1 MSNQPMPKN
10 ITKVKIIEFL
20 NKIRKMSFEDFQK
33 RVRKDFIQTF
43 KLRCDFSEVNMS
55 LVRKIFLEDLPIDMV
70 DSKGQTCAASNITSL
85 ADIEFVCQHNLQID
99 EHRITDFLT
108 QYPDL
113 NDPRIDCIKEKIKDV
128 SI

>member
-20 NKIRKMSFEDFQK
+20 NKIRKMTFEDFQK

-55 LVRKIFLEDLPIDMV
+55 LVRKIFLEDLPIDMI
-70 DSKGQTCAASNITSL
+70 DSKGQTCASANITSL
-85 ADIEFVCQHNLQID
+85 ADIDFVCKNDLTID
-99 EHRITDFLT
+99 KDRMTSFLS

-113 NDPRIDCIKEKIKDV
+113 NDPRIKCIKEKINDG
-128 SI
+128 SN